1 MLSGYEQN
9 KTYLSFGFSVTHHPS
24 YATNS
29 YYTLS
34 NINTKNIF
42 RVGKFGMCA
51 NIFLQR
57 FQKITHLPVNTQ
69 YPESSVNNKIKGI
82 TAEDNKDAKF
92 CFCLLRICIKY
103 LTLNLIYSS
112 FNLMLGKDLMN

>member
-1 MLSGYEQN
+1 MPQILIIAYRTS
-9 KTYLSFGFSVTHHPS
+9 
-24 YATNS
+24 
-29 YYTLS
+29 
-34 NINTKNIF
+34 TKNIF
-42 RVGKFGMCA
+42 RVDKFGMCA

-92 CFCLLRICIKY
+92 CLMIRNTKHEEEILLGY
-103 LTLNLIYSS
+103 
-112 FNLMLGKDLMN
+112 

>member
-29 YYTLS
+29 YYSLS

-92 CFCLLRICIKY
+92 CFV
-103 LTLNLIYSS
+103 
-112 FNLMLGKDLMN
+112 F